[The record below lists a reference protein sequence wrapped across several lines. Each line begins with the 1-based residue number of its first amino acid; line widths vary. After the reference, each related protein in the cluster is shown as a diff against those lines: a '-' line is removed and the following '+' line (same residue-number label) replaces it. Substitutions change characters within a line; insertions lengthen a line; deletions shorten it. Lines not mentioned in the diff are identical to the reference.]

1 MGLDSAPSPT
11 LAPHTDTDQPR
22 RALANIRAY
31 VGHRMV
37 ASDFPLDDVPAHL
50 REPDS
55 AVWIDL
61 CGPSPAQLAEL
72 AARLGLHELAVED
85 ALQQR
90 QRPKVDRY
98 ATHEFANVYAA
109 WLDPRTCRL
118 RTSELAAFVTKN
130 VLVTVRKDDRFD
142 IDQVVRRWDAQEDL
156 PGDQVAVLLHGL
168 LDFVVDGH
176 YQVVQDLDERIESLE
191 DAVFDERGP
200 QEDVQRLSFQLR
212 KSLVNLR
219 RISAPM
225 REVLGALMHR
235 DRRIAESQLLPYF
248 EDINDHVLR
257 ATEWA
262 DSLRDLVT
270 TILDTRLAVQSNRLN
285 IISKKVTSWAA
296 IIAVPT
302 AITGFYGQNVPYPG
316 FSAAS
321 GVIVSSALIVLA
333 SLVLYVI
340 FRRKDWL

>member
-1 MGLDSAPSPT
+1 MSLDSARPS
-11 LAPHTDTDQPR
+11 APAQRTGTGSAR
-22 RALANIRAY
+22 GALAHSRAY
-31 VGHRMV
+31 AGCRVV
-37 ASDFPLDDVPAHL
+37 ASDFPLEDVADHL
-50 REPDS
+50 REPGS

-61 CGPSPAQLAEL
+61 CGPSQAEL
-72 AARLGLHELAVED
+72 AGLADRLGLHELAVED
-85 ALQQR
+85 ALHQR

-98 ATHEFANVYAA
+98 ATHEFVNVYAA

-118 RTSELAAFVTKN
+118 GTSELAAFVTDN

-142 IDQVVRRWDAQEDL
+142 IDRVVRRWDAQEDL

-168 LDFVVDGH
+168 LDVVVDGH
-176 YQVVQDLDERIESLE
+176 YQVVQDLDERIDTLE
-191 DAVFDERGP
+191 DGVFDERGQ

-225 REVLGALMHR
+225 REVLGALMRR
-235 DRRIAESQLLPYF
+235 DRRIAESRLLPYF
-248 EDINDHVLR
+248 EDVNDHVLR

-285 IISKKVTSWAA
+285 VISKKVTSWAA

-316 FSAAS
+316 FSTVS
-321 GVIVSSALIVLA
+321 GVIVSSSLIVLA
-333 SLVLYVI
+333 SLVLYVV